1 MAFDGIVTK
10 AINTEITPLCGARID
25 KVFEPNKNEIILGL
39 YLNGCNYALNIC
51 IEAQNCRINL
61 TTHSKPNPQVA
72 PNFCMLL
79 RKNLIGLKL
88 KNIITF
94 DLERLIILEFE
105 GFDELDDIISKKL
118 VIELMGKHS
127 NIILLDDNNV
137 IIDSLRHIKEID
149 ENYRDILPHTKYT
162 FPTSDKDNFLELSN
176 FEAFFNIII
185 SNFSDILEANNIN
198 DLANQISSTFNGI
211 SKSFI
216 NSIINKYQ
224 IKKVDKSN
232 LEIIFNYIIGYIR
245 ISIEGYYIERFINI
259 CGNEKITI
267 WNLKRNKNVKL
278 ELNIGIKDLKKVA
291 KIAKQ
296 TKCKIKIIKKKGLP
310 FLFNRYRKRK
320 LFFVFLLVIIIGL
333 GISSNFVWNIQIVEE
348 DKESIENLYQ
358 DVVESGLEI
367 GKMKSKINTKDIINK
382 VRLKRNDIAWMG
394 IELKGT
400 NAIVKVVKATAKP
413 EIVDDNEYCNI
424 VSDKQGII
432 TKINAQNGTIAVKV
446 GDTVN
451 VGTTLINGWME
462 GKYTGLRY
470 VHAKGEIQAK
480 VWHTKN
486 KKILYNAT
494 EKTETGNI
502 ENKYQIKINNFEI
515 NLSKRLSK
523 FKIYDTIVLENKFK
537 IFSDFYLPISLVKIT
552 NKEIKEEQ
560 KNYNAEQA
568 KDLGIEQLQ
577 EELDNEIEDKSKVV
591 NKIINTY
598 EKEDGIEVYVT
609 YEVLEDIGTNEK
621 IVF

>member
-1 MAFDGIVTK
+1 MF
-10 AINTEITPLCGARID
+10 
-25 KVFEPNKNEIILGL
+25 
-39 YLNGCNYALNIC
+39 
-51 IEAQNCRINL
+51 
-61 TTHSKPNPQVA
+61 
-72 PNFCMLL
+72 
-79 RKNLIGLKL
+79 
-88 KNIITF
+88 
-94 DLERLIILEFE
+94 
-105 GFDELDDIISKKL
+105 
-118 VIELMGKHS
+118 
-127 NIILLDDNNV
+127 
-137 IIDSLRHIKEID
+137 IK
-149 ENYRDILPHTKYT
+149 
-162 FPTSDKDNFLELSN
+162 
-176 FEAFFNIII
+176 
-185 SNFSDILEANNIN
+185 
-198 DLANQISSTFNGI
+198 
-211 SKSFI
+211 
-216 NSIINKYQ
+216 
-224 IKKVDKSN
+224 
-232 LEIIFNYIIGYIR
+232 IIFNYIIGYIR

-278 ELNIGIKDLKKVA
+278 ELNTGIKDLKKVA

-296 TKCKIKIIKKKGLP
+296 TKCKMKIIKKKGLP

-320 LFFVFLLVIIIGL
+320 LFFVFLLVIIISL

-560 KNYNAEQA
+560 KNYNVEQA